1 MYTAVTN
8 SAAARRPSPPAF
20 RRGFTL
26 VEILAVVTILG
37 IAAAVI
43 IPQIGNRDDLRAIS
57 AAREIIADLS
67 YAQSQA
73 VSTQKAQYVRF
84 DTTNNRY
91 ELLTQI
97 SPSDVFVIHPV
108 NRSTFSVP
116 LGAGR
121 KDDLKYVRLD
131 QITFDGRTVLMYD
144 EMGTPYWYD
153 PTTQTSGAMAA
164 GSIRL
169 KSNAYTVTI
178 NIQPYS
184 GELKIN

>member
-1 MYTAVTN
+1 MSTAPRIFTLV
-8 SAAARRPSPPAF
+8 ARRSA
-20 RRGFTL
+20 FTL
-26 VEILAVVTILG
+26 VEILAVVAILG

-43 IPQIGNRDDLRAIS
+43 LPQIGNRDDLRAIS
-57 AAREIIADLS
+57 TARAIMADLS

-91 ELLTQI
+91 DLLTQI
-97 SPSDVFVIHPV
+97 SPSDVYMTHPV
-108 NRSTFSVP
+108 NGGNFSVP

-121 KDDLKYVRLD
+121 KDDLKFVVLD
-131 QITFDGRTVLMYD
+131 EVTFDTRTVLMYD

-153 PTTQTSGAMAA
+153 PSTQTSGALAA

-169 KSNAYTVTI
+169 KSNAYTLTI

>member
-1 MYTAVTN
+1 MYTATTR
-8 SAAARRPSPPAF
+8 SAAAR

-26 VEILAVVTILG
+26 VEILAVVAILG

-43 IPQIGNRDDLRAIS
+43 LPQIGNRDDLRAIS
-57 AAREIIADLS
+57 TAREVMADLS

-84 DTTNNRY
+84 DTTSNRY
-91 ELLTQI
+91 DLLKQI
-97 SPSDVFVIHPV
+97 SPSDVYMTHPV
-108 NRSTFSVP
+108 NGGTFSVP

-121 KDDLKYVRLD
+121 KDDTKYVVLD

-153 PTTQTSGAMAA
+153 TTTQTSGAMAA

-178 NIQPYS
+178 TIQPYS
-184 GELKIN
+184 GELKLN